1 MIKVVRSLFL
11 TLLLIAVTGWGT
23 LAIYFSHIT
32 SSTVH
37 AVIAGVFCLLGIAT
51 TASLFFLTAWRKLM
65 LIVFGVTVASVLFWW
80 FSITPSNDR
89 DWQENVSEIPYATIH
104 DDEVTV
110 HNIRNFDYRSD
121 TNYIPNYSSKTFN
134 VSKLEGADLFAVY
147 WMGPAIA
154 HIIVSFNFGT
164 QGYLP
169 ISIEARKEQG
179 EGYSA
184 IKGFFR
190 QYELIYIVADE
201 RDVIR
206 LRTNHRNNPT
216 EDVYLYQV
224 QVPTE
229 NVQRLFLAYMKKINE
244 LKDRPKFYNT
254 LTSNCTNNIWLHAGV
269 NPDHIPF
276 SWKILLSGYLPEY
289 MYQVGR
295 LDRSISFA
303 ELQQRGHINERAR
316 AADKAVDFSQRIRKF
331 DEMNNQ

>member
-11 TLLLIAVTGWGT
+11 ALLLITVTGWGT

-32 SSTVH
+32 TSAVH
-37 AVIAGVFCLLGIAT
+37 AMIAGVFCLLGIAT
-51 TASLFFLTAWRKLM
+51 TASLFFLTAWRKWM
-65 LIVFGVTVASVLFWW
+65 LIVFGTAVTTVLFWW
-80 FSITPSNDR
+80 FGITPSNDR
-89 DWQENVSEIPYATIH
+89 EWQENVAVIPFATIH

-110 HNIRNFDYRSD
+110 HNIRNFDYKSE
-121 TNYIPNYSSKTFN
+121 TKYITHYYSKTFN

-154 HIIVSFNFGT
+154 HIIVSFNFGE

-169 ISIEARKEQG
+169 ISIEARKELG

-190 QYELIYIVADE
+190 QYELIYVVADE

-206 LRTNHRNNPT
+206 LRTNHRKNPT

-229 NVQRLFLAYMKKINE
+229 NVKRLFLAYMKKINE
-244 LKDRPKFYNT
+244 LKDCPKFYNT
-254 LTSNCTNNIWLHAGV
+254 LVANCTNNIWLHARV

-303 ELQQRGHINERAR
+303 ELQQRGHINERAQE
-316 AADKAVDFSQRIRKF
+316 ADMAVDFSQRIRKL
-331 DEMNNQ
+331 DKVNNQ